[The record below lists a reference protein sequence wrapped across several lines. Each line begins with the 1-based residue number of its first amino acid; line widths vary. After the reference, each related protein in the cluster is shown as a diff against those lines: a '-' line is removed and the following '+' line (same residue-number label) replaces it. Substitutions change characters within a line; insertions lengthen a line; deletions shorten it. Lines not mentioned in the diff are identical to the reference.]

1 MRIAIIGAGV
11 MGSAFARAWT
21 RPHTKTF
28 GEGIKHILVAPKN
41 LTVCDPDAKKL
52 APLKREIGITI
63 SSDSRSAV
71 ARAGVILLAV
81 KPQQI
86 YAALGVLQPV
96 LEKNQLII
104 SIAAGVT
111 IRSIETILGRRHTIV
126 RAMPNLPL
134 TINEGITAWC
144 ANRAV
149 NRAQKR
155 IAQNFLS
162 AGAMTCEVKES
173 QLNAV
178 TALSAVGQGVL
189 YTFMA
194 LLLEEIVILR
204 VPRAVADQLVR
215 TTIAGAARLLQRTA
229 QTAQELAAHVATK
242 GGITEAALKS
252 VQRDHFNRLIAHAVR
267 AAYVRAQELSR

>member
-1 MRIAIIGAGV
+1 
-11 MGSAFARAWT
+11 
-21 RPHTKTF
+21 
-28 GEGIKHILVAPKN
+28 
-41 LTVCDPDAKKL
+41 
-52 APLKREIGITI
+52 
-63 SSDSRSAV
+63 
-71 ARAGVILLAV
+71 
-81 KPQQI
+81 
-86 YAALGVLQPV
+86 
-96 LEKNQLII
+96 
-104 SIAAGVT
+104 
-111 IRSIETILGRRHTIV
+111 
-126 RAMPNLPL
+126 MPNLPL

-144 ANRAV
+144 ANSAV
-149 NRAQKR
+149 GKAQKR

-252 VQRDHFNRLIAHAVR
+252 VQRDHFNRLITHAVR
-267 AAYVRAQELSR
+267 AAYARAQELSR